1 MFKLKCS
8 FVLIVASFAS
18 MTNAALLTDED
29 GSFGEIVMSPNDD
42 GSSNRLSLPFD
53 INFYGETYS
62 SFFVNNNGNISF
74 NSAISG
80 YTPEAFPLSSIDNV
94 EQSISTQPMIA
105 PFWADVDTRC
115 DDCGNVYVNSANEDI
130 VVVTWENVG
139 YYSQGSDKTNTF
151 QAILIDRSD
160 ETEVEGDFDIGFRYD
175 QLEWTTGDA
184 SDGTNGLGGTQA
196 SAGYDAGNG
205 VDFYTLPGSFTQDI
219 LDLTELSNLAEP
231 VPGEWLFSIRD
242 GDVPGTTPDNPLM
255 PVQVDDS
262 WEFDFNIGDVSDQIF
277 IDPLVAI
284 GYDYVVDSGPNIR
297 TVELPSIGDN
307 IFELFLDDGNGGWLF
322 ASLIDAGEL
331 YDFGTDGVDAFRI
344 MGIETDAML
353 DPDDSTAFVTGLTF
367 VEVGD
372 ISMSQTPITVDVD
385 IPEPTTITLFSV
397 GLIGLLFTRRRKKLV
412 A

>member
-1 MFKLKCS
+1 MLKLKCS
-8 FVLIVASFAS
+8 LVLIVASFAS

-29 GSFGEIVMSPNDD
+29 GSFGEIVMLGNDD
-42 GSSNRLSLPFD
+42 GSSNQLSLPFN

-74 NSAISG
+74 NQPISSF
-80 YTPEAFPLSSIDNV
+80 TPEAFPLSPLNDGELSTT
-94 EQSISTQPMIA
+94 TQPMIA
-105 PFWADVDTRC
+105 PFWADVDTIC
-115 DDCGNVYVNSANEDI
+115 DDCGSVYVNSANEDI

-139 YYSQGSDKTNTF
+139 YYSQNSDKTNTF
-151 QAILIDRSD
+151 QAILIDRSE
-160 ETEVEGDFDIGFRYD
+160 ETTVQGDFDIGFRYE

-184 SDGTNGLGGTQA
+184 SEGINGLDGVEA

-231 VPGEWLFSIRD
+231 IPGEWLFSIRD
-242 GDVPGTTPDNPLM
+242 GDVPGTTPENPLM

-284 GYDYVVDSGPNIR
+284 GYDYVVDSGPSIR
-297 TVELPSIGDN
+297 TVELPSIGDD
-307 IFELFLDDGNGGWLF
+307 IFELFLVDDNGSWIF
-322 ASLIDAGEL
+322 ASLIDAGEI
-331 YDFGTDGVDAFRI
+331 YDFGANGVDAFRI

-353 DPDDSTAFVTGLTF
+353 DPEDSTAFVTGLTF
-367 VEVGD
+367 VGVGD

-397 GLIGLLFTRRRKKLV
+397 GLIGLLFTRKRKKLV